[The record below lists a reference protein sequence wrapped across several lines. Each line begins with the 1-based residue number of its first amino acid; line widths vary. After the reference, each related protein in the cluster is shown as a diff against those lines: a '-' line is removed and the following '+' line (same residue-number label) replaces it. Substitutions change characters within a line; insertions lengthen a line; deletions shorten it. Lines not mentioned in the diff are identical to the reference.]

1 MELVGHRTIPGVL
14 HCAGHYGG
22 RILQPTRVRAA
33 QAIWIAF
40 VLVQALDGVMT
51 LVGIHTFGLGIEAN
65 PLIAWYAH
73 ALGPAIAVSGAKL
86 FAVGCGI
93 ALYLTAHY
101 RTIAA
106 LAITYVLAAVG
117 PWIHLFWRADW

>member
-1 MELVGHRTIPGVL
+1 MELAGHRTIPDVL
-14 HCAGHYGG
+14 HSAVHYGG
-22 RILQPTRVRAA
+22 RMLQPTHVRAA

-51 LVGIHTFGLGIEAN
+51 FVGMHTFGPSIEAN

-73 ALGPAIAVSGAKL
+73 ALGPAVAISAAKL
-86 FAVGCGI
+86 FAVGCGV

-106 LAITYVLAAVG
+106 LALTYVLAALG
-117 PWIHLFWRADW
+117 PWIHVFLVH